1 MSAYYLIYG
10 RKEEMNR
17 ADIEKI
23 LDEVFAKV
31 FGDKW

>member
-1 MSAYYLIYG
+1 MARINLIYG

-17 ADIEKI
+17 ADIERI